1 MATPSLPWR
10 CHGQDGSEIRTHMC
24 PRRYNTAVPAT
35 SPQPEHQTPGR
46 KHPIYTREAAGVLI
60 IGVLILILT
69 LVRYWH
75 HIAWSAR

>member
-1 MATPSLPWR
+1 
-10 CHGQDGSEIRTHMC
+10 
-24 PRRYNTAVPAT
+24 VPAT
-35 SPQPEHQTPGR
+35 SPQPEHPTPER